1 MATAAT
7 AQQPQP
13 VPRPSRLLAFSE
25 IQRALFEMSAL
36 PLASPLLYSAPRGDG
51 HPVMALPGFMTS
63 DRSTR
68 ILRRYLTR
76 LGYDT
81 HRWDLG
87 RNLGP
92 RAIGADGELLVEKL
106 HEIHEKTG
114 KKVSLVG
121 WSLGGSMSRQLGQRV
136 PDKIRQVITL
146 GAPMRGR
153 AQSTSVW
160 RLYEATTGDRVSSD
174 KMRDQMAEIAAVP
187 KVPTTAV
194 YTKADGVVPWQNCQV
209 TESHHSENLE
219 VYGSHCGLGV
229 NGTVLYLIANRLAQA
244 EGEWTP
250 FEASGLQAAIF
261 PTRR

>member
-1 MATAAT
+1 MATAAM
-7 AQQPQP
+7 APQPQS

-25 IQRALFEMSAL
+25 LQRAVFEMATL

-51 HPVMALPGFMTS
+51 HPVMVLPGFMAS
-63 DRSTR
+63 GRSTK
-68 ILRRYLTR
+68 ILRRYLDR

-81 HRWDLG
+81 YCWNLG

-92 RAIGADGELLVEKL
+92 RAIGHEGELLIEKL

-114 KKVSLVG
+114 EKVSLVG
-121 WSLGGSMSRQLGQRV
+121 WSLGGSMSRQLGERA
-136 PDKIRQVITL
+136 PDMIRQVVTL
-146 GAPMRGR
+146 GSPMRGR

-160 RLYEATTGDRVSSD
+160 RVYEAATGDRVSSD
-174 KMRDQMAEIAAVP
+174 KMRDQMAEIATVP

-194 YTKADGVVPWQNCQV
+194 YSKADGVVPWQNCLV
-209 TESHHSENLE
+209 TESAHSENVG

-229 NGTVLYLIANRLAQA
+229 NGSVLYLIANRLAQA

-250 FEASGLQAAIF
+250 FEAKGLHSAIF
-261 PTRR
+261 PSHN